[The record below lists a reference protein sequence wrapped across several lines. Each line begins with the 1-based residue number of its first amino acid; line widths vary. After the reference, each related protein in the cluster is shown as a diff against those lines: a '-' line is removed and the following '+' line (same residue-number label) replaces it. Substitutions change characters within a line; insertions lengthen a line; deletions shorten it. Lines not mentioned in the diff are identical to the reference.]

1 MLWVVLWV
9 VLLQL
14 VLFPQRRNR
23 MRRLVSFILLALV
36 PTIIIPP
43 LHAQDGRP
51 SAVVE
56 RGPRFLLAT
65 SPHSPPVRLDASRT
79 SVLRQH
85 LSLDLDGVTLE
96 TALATIAREAGL
108 KLVYSKA
115 IVPLDRRVELTA
127 ERITVAAALT
137 EVLLDANVDV
147 LFTTTSQAVLVRRP
161 PAATIAQTGTIFGV
175 VTDRTSHEPIPGA
188 QVRVDETSLSATSGN
203 GGEYRI
209 AMVPAGTHTV
219 TARRIGY
226 SKATQSVT
234 VGADQEAKADF
245 ALEKS
250 AATLDQVVVT
260 GSVIPTEQKVLPSPV
275 TVITSEEI
283 ERKNAVKVDQLL
295 RGTAPGVITWDQGPI
310 DYYAQ
315 FGSIRGA
322 STFSFNAFKVYIDGV
337 ETSTPNNINT
347 IDPESIDHIEIVRGP
362 QASTLYGSQALAGVM
377 QIFTKKGYAGTRPTL
392 NGKIAIG
399 AISSKWVKD
408 TPFSQD
414 YSLGVSGGQPAFSY
428 NLGGTY
434 YHVDPYIPEAKTSNS
449 SAYGSLHGT
458 QDKLTMDLSG
468 RYYAKDFNWP
478 LNPILRDAGYTS
490 FSKPQNQH
498 NSLTQQT
505 YGLNLG
511 YTATQTWQHN
521 LTLGYDQN
529 VSNQYNGAPRHTTP
543 ADTFMTVSYGSPS
556 KVSAAYNTS
565 AKFQLGPAVT
575 STLTAGADHW
585 HVNDG
590 GYTVIQSRNN
600 DGTLQPRTGGPM
612 ALYRMQ
618 YSNTGYFTQVVFGF
632 ADQLFITGGLRGEQ
646 NDNFGKDYGVSWSPR
661 IGGSYVHGFGNTT
674 VKARASYGK
683 ATRPPDPTAA
693 EGSTRGNTVYLGNT
707 QLAPEQQV
715 GSEAGLDFYFGNR
728 VSLQTTYYN
737 QTAIDLIDL
746 VHFPPID
753 STKIYYKWENVGR
766 IKNKGWEFQGNLDL
780 SPVTLHLTYSITDSR
795 VRTLSPSY
803 TGDLRP
809 GDKMLEVPYNSGG
822 ATITYTL
829 PKRMRTD
836 IQFGATYIGH
846 QTNTDYLALYGLY
859 YGGQPYRGSTR
870 AYWMEYPTVTKYNL
884 SVNHE
889 FSDKVS
895 GFIQADNLTGNLAAE
910 RDNSLAQRGLWTTVG
925 LRFTR

>member
-1 MLWVVLWV
+1 
-9 VLLQL
+9 
-14 VLFPQRRNR
+14 
-23 MRRLVSFILLALV
+23 MRRLVSLIVLLLV
-36 PTIIIPP
+36 PGIVVPS
-43 LHAQDGRP
+43 LYAQDGWA

-65 SPHSPPVRLDASRT
+65 STHSAPVRLDVSRT

-115 IVPLDRRVELTA
+115 LVPLDRRVELTA
-127 ERITVAAALT
+127 ARITVAAALT

-161 PAATIAQTGTIFGV
+161 PAAAIAQTGTIVGA
-175 VTDRTSHEPIPGA
+175 VTDRTSNEAIPGA
-188 QVRVDETSLSATSGN
+188 QVRVEGTSFSAVTGN
-203 GGEYRI
+203 GGEYQI
-209 AMVPAGTHTV
+209 AMVPAGTYTV

-226 SKATQSVT
+226 TKSTQSITVVAEQTVT
-234 VGADQEAKADF
+234 SDF

-260 GSVIPTEQKVLPSPV
+260 GSIIPTEQRVLPSPV
-275 TVITSEEI
+275 TVISSEEI
-283 ERKNAVKVDQLL
+283 ERKNAVKIDQLL
-295 RGTAPGVITWDQGPI
+295 RGSAPGVITWDQGPI

-337 ETSTPNNINT
+337 ETSDPNNINT

-377 QIFTKKGYAGTRPTL
+377 QIFTKKGYASTQPVV
-392 NGKIAIG
+392 NGKVALGLIN
-399 AISSKWVKD
+399 SKWVKD
-408 TPFSQD
+408 TPMSQD
-414 YSLGVSGGQPAFSY
+414 YSLGISGGQSAFSY

-434 YHVDPYIPEAKTSNS
+434 YHVSPYIPEAKTSNS

-458 QDKLTMDLSG
+458 QDKLTLDLSG
-468 RYYAKDFNWP
+468 RYYAKYFDWP
-478 LNPILRDAGYTS
+478 LNPILRDAGYTA
-490 FSKPQNQH
+490 FSKPQDQH
-498 NSLTQQT
+498 NSLVQQT
-505 YGLNLG
+505 YGLNVG
-511 YTATQTWQHN
+511 YAATSDWQHN
-521 LTLGYDQN
+521 LIVGYDQN
-529 VSNQYNGAPRHTTP
+529 VSNQYNSAPRRTTP

-556 KVSAAYNTS
+556 KVSVAYNTS
-565 AKFQLGPAVT
+565 AKFVLGPSVT
-575 STLTAGADHW
+575 STVTAGADHW
-585 HVNDG
+585 HVSDG
-590 GYTVIQSRNN
+590 GYTVIQSLNN
-600 DGTLQPRTGGPM
+600 SGTLAPKTGGPM

-661 IGGSYVHGFGNTT
+661 IGGSYVHAFNTVT
-674 VKARASYGK
+674 MKARASYGK
-683 ATRPPDPTAA
+683 ATRPPNPTAA
-693 EGSTRGNTVYLGNT
+693 QGSVRGNTVYLGNT
-707 QLAPEQQV
+707 ELAPEQQV

-746 VHFPPID
+746 VSFPPLEAG
-753 STKIYYKWENVGR
+753 KVYYKWENVGR
-766 IKNKGWEFQGNLDL
+766 IKNKGWEWQGNVDL
-780 SPVTLHLTYSITDSR
+780 SPVTLRLTYSITDSR

-803 TGDLRP
+803 TGVLRP
-809 GDKMLEVPYNSGG
+809 DDKMLEVPYTSGG
-822 ATITYTL
+822 ATITYAL
-829 PKRMRTD
+829 PKQMRTD

-846 QTNTDYLALYGLY
+846 QTNTDYLSLYGLY
-859 YGGQPYRGSTR
+859 YGGKPYRGSMR

-884 SVNHE
+884 SVNHR
-889 FSDKVS
+889 FNDKVS

-925 LRFTR
+925 FRFTH